1 MPIYRERKMKSVNES
16 MRLGGF
22 EFLAMNNPLR
32 RFIQKHVEFN
42 AFKKL
47 LNECH
52 LDLTGRDILDAGC
65 GSGYSSK
72 LISKEFAPSKLTAF
86 DYMPE
91 QISLAEKR
99 NIDADF
105 FVGDLTNID
114 LPDSSYDAIF
124 IFGVIHH
131 IPRWRGALMETS
143 RVLRPGGV
151 LLVEEPRYRFTW
163 VELEQGIA
171 QAGFRILAMERFFL
185 TYFRSY
191 LCRNEA
197 Q

>member
-1 MPIYRERKMKSVNES
+1 MESVNEG

-22 EFLAMNNPLR
+22 EFFVMNNPLR

-42 AFKKL
+42 IFKRL

-52 LDLTGRDILDAGC
+52 LDVTGKDILDAGC
-65 GSGYSSK
+65 GSGYSSE
-72 LISKEFAPSKLTAF
+72 LISKQFAPSTLSAF

-91 QISLAEKR
+91 QIALAEKR
-99 NIDADF
+99 DIDADF

-114 LPDSSYDAIF
+114 LPHSSYDAAF

-131 IPRWRGALMETS
+131 IPGWKGTLMETS

-163 VELEQGIA
+163 AELEQGIT
-171 QAGFRILAMERFFL
+171 QAGFTILAMERFFL
-185 TYFRSY
+185 GYFRSY
-191 LCRNEA
+191 LCRK
-197 Q
+197 